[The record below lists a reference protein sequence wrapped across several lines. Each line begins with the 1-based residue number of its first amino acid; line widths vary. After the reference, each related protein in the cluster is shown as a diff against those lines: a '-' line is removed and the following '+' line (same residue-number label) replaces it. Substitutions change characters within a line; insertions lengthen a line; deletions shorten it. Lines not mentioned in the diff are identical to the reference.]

1 MPMTNTYIEISA
13 EDNKEDVTGLVKHV
27 ADRTPGVT
35 VETKEGGGIKMTGD
49 AKIRISG
56 GAISFG

>member
-1 MPMTNTYIEISA
+1 MTNTYIEIIA

-35 VETKEGGGIKMTGD
+35 VGTKEGGSIKMSGNV
-49 AKIRISG
+49 KIQMSD
-56 GAISFG
+56 GAIKFG